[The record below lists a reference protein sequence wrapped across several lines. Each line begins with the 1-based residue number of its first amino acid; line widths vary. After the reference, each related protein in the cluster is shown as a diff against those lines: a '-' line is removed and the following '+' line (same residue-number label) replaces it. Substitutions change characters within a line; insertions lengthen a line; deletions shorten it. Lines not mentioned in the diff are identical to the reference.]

1 MGAFSQDGTI
11 LESTME
17 TGIIED
23 TCIDS
28 DGHGLADWEEE
39 AIRIT
44 SDPATNPAIK
54 RALVDALER
63 DPLDAVRDAD
73 TIYQILLQRALAQS
87 GGEWKWR
94 SQPPWC
100 WVCNPHN
107 TRLVDAPGYGIVHE
121 CMDCSDQFS
130 LDGAIQWVA

>member
-1 MGAFSQDGTI
+1 MSHSVLGFSNDRAGTNHLPATSLLWNYFLIFEGGNGMGAFSQDGTI

-54 RALVDALER
+54 RA
-63 DPLDAVRDAD
+63 
-73 TIYQILLQRALAQS
+73 I
-87 GGEWKWR
+87 G
-94 SQPPWC
+94 
-100 WVCNPHN
+100 
-107 TRLVDAPGYGIVHE
+107 
-121 CMDCSDQFS
+121 
-130 LDGAIQWVA
+130 